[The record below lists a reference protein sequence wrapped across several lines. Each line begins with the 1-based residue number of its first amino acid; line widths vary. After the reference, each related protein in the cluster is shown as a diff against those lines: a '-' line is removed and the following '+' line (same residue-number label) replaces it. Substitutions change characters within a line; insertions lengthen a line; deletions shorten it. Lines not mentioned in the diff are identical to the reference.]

1 MKKRFF
7 IPIIIT
13 AAIIL
18 LSLIGY
24 ITIIF
29 LGDYVIDEKKLI
41 FHASSKIVDQNGEEV
56 ASLYTENR
64 RPVSIDEV
72 PDNVQHAFIA
82 VEDQRFYEHHGIDF
96 KSVTRAVYKDIL
108 AGGKVEGGSTIT
120 QQLAKNIFLTND
132 KTFLRKTKEV
142 IIAINLERDYSKDKL
157 LEMYLNQ
164 LYFGHGVYGIQ
175 AAANYFFDKDVKD
188 LTAAEG
194 AVLASIPKAP
204 STYSPILH
212 PDKSRE
218 RRNVVLSMMNEQGYL
233 SSKETVRAQGSTLG
247 LHVKEKSKTPWLDSY
262 IDLVMKEAEDKY
274 SISSEQLLQGGYTIT
289 VPLDT
294 SIQKAAYTL
303 MKEDGYFPGTD
314 NKAEGSA
321 VFIDNKTGGVVAAL
335 GGRDYLPKGY
345 NRATAPRQPGS
356 TFKPLAVYGP
366 ALEEKLYKPYSLLE
380 DKQLSYEGGYSPKNY
395 DGKYEGKVSMVD
407 ALTYSKN
414 APAVWTLNEIGVET
428 VKPYLSRLGMNL
440 PDDGLAL
447 GLGGLETGVSP
458 LELAGAYR
466 TFANSGKYD
475 EPFFIKKITDETG
488 NVLYRHQ
495 EKPEKVFSKQTAWNM
510 TRMLQEVV
518 KSGTGKAGEF
528 SGEVAGKTGSTT
540 FTGKEGGTKDAWF
553 AGYTPEVTG
562 AVWMGYDRTDK
573 THYLKGG
580 SSYPTRL
587 FKDIL
592 KRSGQ
597 QPSAFQKPEG
607 IKDLDRPIHLEDLEI
622 ATADYTFSPMGL
634 ITVSLK
640 WHEQEDKRA
649 EYRIYEKKNGKE
661 TLIDTVK
668 GTGSYDIPYANVFS
682 GASYK
687 IVPYNPQTKTE
698 GEGTDFI
705 EPNIFPSGH

>member
-1 MKKRFF
+1 MRKRFF

-13 AAIIL
+13 AAIFL

-24 ITIIF
+24 ITILF

-56 ASLYTENR
+56 TSLYTENR
-64 RPVSIDEV
+64 RPISIAEV
-72 PDNVQHAFIA
+72 PDGVKNAFIA
-82 VEDQRFYEHHGIDF
+82 VEDKRFYEHHGIDF
-96 KSVTRAVYKDIL
+96 KSVSRAVYKDIL

-120 QQLAKNIFLTND
+120 QQLAKNTFLTHD

-175 AAANYFFDKDVKD
+175 AAANYFFSKDVKD
-188 LTAAEG
+188 LTVSEG

-204 STYSPILH
+204 STYSPILN
-212 PDKSRE
+212 PEKSRE
-218 RRNVVLSMMNEQGYL
+218 RRNVILGMMNEQGYI

-247 LHVKEKSKTPWLDSY
+247 LHVKEKSKNPWLDSY

-274 SISSEQLLQGGYTIT
+274 SISSEQLLQGGYTIS
-289 VPLDT
+289 VPLDV

-303 MKEDGYFPGTD
+303 MKQDGYFPGTD

-321 VFIDNKTGGVVAAL
+321 VFIDNRTGGVVAAL
-335 GGRDYLPKGY
+335 GGREYAPKGY

-366 ALEEKLYKPYSLLE
+366 ALEEKRFKPYSMLE
-380 DKQLSYEGGYSPKNY
+380 DKQLSYGGYSPKNY
-395 DGKYEGKVSMVD
+395 DGQYEGKVSMVD

-414 APAVWTLNEIGVET
+414 APAVWTLNEIGIET
-428 VKPYLSRLGMNL
+428 VKPYLSRLGMNV
-440 PDDGLAL
+440 PDEGLAL
-447 GLGGLETGVSP
+447 GLGGLEKGVSP
-458 LELAGAYR
+458 LEIAGAYR
-466 TFANSGKYD
+466 TFANSGQYT
-475 EPFFIKKITDETG
+475 EPFFIKKITDENG
-488 NVLYRHQ
+488 DVIFRRE
-495 EKPEKVFSKQTAWNM
+495 EKSEKVFSKQTAWNM
-510 TRMLQEVV
+510 TRMLEEVV
-518 KSGTGKAGEF
+518 KSGTGKAGDF

-540 FTGKEGGTKDAWF
+540 YTGKEGGTKDAWF

-562 AVWMGYDRTDK
+562 AVWMGYDKTDES
-573 THYLKGG
+573 HYLKGG
-580 SSYPTRL
+580 SAYPTRL

-592 KRSGQ
+592 KRSNH
-597 QPSAFQKPEG
+597 KPERFKAPEG
-607 IKDLDRPIHLEDLEI
+607 VKDLDRPIRLEDLESVK
-622 ATADYTFSPMGL
+622 ADYSFTPMGL

-640 WHEQEDKRA
+640 WHEQEDKRV
-649 EYRIYEKKNGKE
+649 EYRIYERKNGKE

-668 GTGSYDIPYANVFS
+668 GKGSYSIPYANIFS
-682 GASYK
+682 NASYK

-698 GEGTDFI
+698 GKGTDYI
-705 EPNIFPSGH
+705 EPKVFPSGH

>member
-1 MKKRFF
+1 MRKRFF

-13 AAIIL
+13 AAIFL

-24 ITIIF
+24 ITILF

-64 RPVSIDEV
+64 RPVSIAEV
-72 PDNVQHAFIA
+72 PDGVKNAFIA
-82 VEDQRFYEHHGIDF
+82 VEDKRFYEHHGIDL
-96 KSVTRAVYKDIL
+96 KSVSRAVYKDIL

-120 QQLAKNIFLTND
+120 QQLAKNTFLTHD

-175 AAANYFFDKDVKD
+175 AAANYFFNKDVKD
-188 LTAAEG
+188 LTVSEG

-204 STYSPILH
+204 STYSPILN
-212 PDKSRE
+212 PEKSRE
-218 RRNVVLSMMNEQGYL
+218 RRNVILGMMNEQGYI

-247 LHVKEKSKTPWLDSY
+247 LHVKEKSKNPWLDSY

-274 SISSEQLLQGGYTIT
+274 SISSEQLLQGGYTIS
-289 VPLDT
+289 VPLDV

-303 MKEDGYFPGTD
+303 MKQDGYFPGTD

-321 VFIDNKTGGVVAAL
+321 VFIDNRTGGVVAAL
-335 GGRDYLPKGY
+335 GGREYVPKGY

-366 ALEEKLYKPYSLLE
+366 ALEEKLFKPYSMLE
-380 DKQLSYEGGYSPKNY
+380 DKQLSYGGYSPKNY
-395 DGKYEGKVSMVD
+395 DGQYEGKVSMVD

-414 APAVWTLNEIGVET
+414 APAVWTLNEIGIET
-428 VKPYLSRLGMNL
+428 VKPYLSRLGMNV
-440 PDDGLAL
+440 PDEGLAL
-447 GLGGLETGVSP
+447 GLGGLEKGVSP

-466 TFANSGKYD
+466 TFANSGQYT
-475 EPFFIKKITDETG
+475 EPFFIKKITDENG
-488 NVLYRHQ
+488 DVMFRHE
-495 EKPEKVFSKQTAWNM
+495 EKSEKVFSKQTAWNM
-510 TRMLQEVV
+510 TRMLEEVV
-518 KSGTGKAGEF
+518 KSGTGKAGDF
-528 SGEVAGKTGSTT
+528 SGEIAGKTGSTT
-540 FTGKEGGTKDAWF
+540 YTGKEGGTKDAWF
-553 AGYTPEVTG
+553 AGYTPAVTG
-562 AVWMGYDRTDK
+562 AVWMGYDKTDE

-580 SSYPTRL
+580 SAYPTRL

-592 KRSGQ
+592 KRSNHK
-597 QPSAFQKPEG
+597 SERFKTPEG
-607 IKDLDRPIHLEDLEI
+607 VKDLDRPIRLEDLESVK
-622 ATADYTFSPMGL
+622 ADYSFTPMGL

-640 WHEQEDKRA
+640 WHEQEDKRV
-649 EYRIYEKKNGKE
+649 EYRIYERKNGKE

-668 GTGSYDIPYANVFS
+668 GKGSFSIPYANIFS
-682 GASYK
+682 NASYK

-698 GEGTDFI
+698 GKGTDYV
-705 EPNIFPSGH
+705 EPKVFPSGH

>member
-1 MKKRFF
+1 MRKRFF

-13 AAIIL
+13 AAIFL

-24 ITIIF
+24 ITILF

-56 ASLYTENR
+56 TSLYTENR
-64 RPVSIDEV
+64 RPISIAEV
-72 PDNVQHAFIA
+72 PDGVKNAFIA
-82 VEDQRFYEHHGIDF
+82 VEDKRFYEHHGIDF
-96 KSVTRAVYKDIL
+96 KSVSRAVYKDIL

-120 QQLAKNIFLTND
+120 QQLAKNTFLTHD

-175 AAANYFFDKDVKD
+175 AAANYFFSKDVKD
-188 LTAAEG
+188 LTVSEG

-204 STYSPILH
+204 STYSPILN
-212 PDKSRE
+212 PEKSRE
-218 RRNVVLSMMNEQGYL
+218 RRNVILGMMNEQGYI

-247 LHVKEKSKTPWLDSY
+247 LHVKEKSKNPWLDSY

-274 SISSEQLLQGGYTIT
+274 SISSEQLLQGGYTIS
-289 VPLDT
+289 VPLDV

-303 MKEDGYFPGTD
+303 MKQDGYFPGTD

-321 VFIDNKTGGVVAAL
+321 VFIDNRTGGVVAAL
-335 GGRDYLPKGY
+335 GGREYAPKGY

-366 ALEEKLYKPYSLLE
+366 ALEEKRFKPYSMLE
-380 DKQLSYEGGYSPKNY
+380 DKQLSYGGYSPKNY
-395 DGKYEGKVSMVD
+395 DGQYEGKVSMVD

-414 APAVWTLNEIGVET
+414 APAVWTLNEIGIET
-428 VKPYLSRLGMNL
+428 VKPYLSRLGMNV
-440 PDDGLAL
+440 PDEGLAL
-447 GLGGLETGVSP
+447 GLGGLEKGVSP
-458 LELAGAYR
+458 LEIAGAYR
-466 TFANSGKYD
+466 TFVNSGQYT
-475 EPFFIKKITDETG
+475 EPFFIKKITDENG
-488 NVLYRHQ
+488 DVIFRHE
-495 EKPEKVFSKQTAWNM
+495 EKSEKVFSKQTAWNM
-510 TRMLQEVV
+510 TRMLEEVV
-518 KSGTGKAGEF
+518 KSGTGKAGDF
-528 SGEVAGKTGSTT
+528 SGEIAGKTGSTT
-540 FTGKEGGTKDAWF
+540 YTGKEGGTKDAWF

-562 AVWMGYDRTDK
+562 AVWMGYDKTDES
-573 THYLKGG
+573 HYLKGG
-580 SSYPTRL
+580 SAYPTRL

-592 KRSGQ
+592 KRSNH
-597 QPSAFQKPEG
+597 KPERFKAPEG
-607 IKDLDRPIHLEDLEI
+607 VKDLDRPIRLVDLESVK
-622 ATADYTFSPMGL
+622 ADYSFTPMGL

-640 WHEQEDKRA
+640 WHEQEDKRV
-649 EYRIYEKKNGKE
+649 EYRIYERKNGKE

-668 GTGSYDIPYANVFS
+668 GKGSYSIPYANIFS
-682 GASYK
+682 NASYK

-698 GEGTDFI
+698 GKGTDYI
-705 EPNIFPSGH
+705 EPKVFPSGH

>member
-1 MKKRFF
+1 MRKRFF

-13 AAIIL
+13 AAIFL

-24 ITIIF
+24 ITILF

-56 ASLYTENR
+56 TSLYTENR
-64 RPVSIDEV
+64 RPVSIAEV
-72 PDNVQHAFIA
+72 PDGVKNAFIA
-82 VEDQRFYEHHGIDF
+82 VEDKRFYEHHGIDF
-96 KSVTRAVYKDIL
+96 KSVSRAVYKDIL

-120 QQLAKNIFLTND
+120 QQLAKNTFLTHD

-175 AAANYFFDKDVKD
+175 AAANYFFSKDVKD
-188 LTAAEG
+188 LTVSEG

-204 STYSPILH
+204 STYSPILN
-212 PDKSRE
+212 PEKSRE
-218 RRNVVLSMMNEQGYL
+218 RRNVILGMMNEQGYI

-247 LHVKEKSKTPWLDSY
+247 LHVKEKSKNPWLDSY

-274 SISSEQLLQGGYTIT
+274 SISSEQLLQGGYTIS
-289 VPLDT
+289 VPLDV

-303 MKEDGYFPGTD
+303 MKQDGYFPGTD

-321 VFIDNKTGGVVAAL
+321 VFIDNRTGGVVAAL
-335 GGRDYLPKGY
+335 GGREYAPKGY

-366 ALEEKLYKPYSLLE
+366 ALEEKRFKPYSMLE
-380 DKQLSYEGGYSPKNY
+380 DKQLSYGGYSPKNY
-395 DGKYEGKVSMVD
+395 DGQYEGKVSMVD

-414 APAVWTLNEIGVET
+414 APAVWTLNEIGIET
-428 VKPYLSRLGMNL
+428 VKPYLSRLGMNV
-440 PDDGLAL
+440 PDEGLAL
-447 GLGGLETGVSP
+447 GLGGLEKGVSP
-458 LELAGAYR
+458 LEIAGAYR
-466 TFANSGKYD
+466 TFANSGQYT
-475 EPFFIKKITDETG
+475 EPFFIKKITDENG
-488 NVLYRHQ
+488 DVIFRHE
-495 EKPEKVFSKQTAWNM
+495 EKSEKVFSKQTAWNM
-510 TRMLQEVV
+510 TRMLEEVV
-518 KSGTGKAGEF
+518 KSGTGKAGDF
-528 SGEVAGKTGSTT
+528 SGEIAGKTGSTT
-540 FTGKEGGTKDAWF
+540 YTGKEGGTKDAWF

-562 AVWMGYDRTDK
+562 AVWMGYDKTDES
-573 THYLKGG
+573 HYLKGG
-580 SSYPTRL
+580 SAYPTRL

-592 KRSGQ
+592 KRSNH
-597 QPSAFQKPEG
+597 KPEQFKAPEG
-607 IKDLDRPIHLEDLEI
+607 VKDLDRPIRLEDLESVK
-622 ATADYTFSPMGL
+622 ADYSFTPMGL

-640 WHEQEDKRA
+640 WHEQEDKRV
-649 EYRIYEKKNGKE
+649 EYRIYERKNGKE

-668 GTGSYDIPYANVFS
+668 GKGSYSIPYANIFS
-682 GASYK
+682 NASYK

-698 GEGTDFI
+698 GKGTDYI
-705 EPNIFPSGH
+705 EPKVFPSGH

>member
-1 MKKRFF
+1 MRKRFF

-13 AAIIL
+13 AAIFL

-24 ITIIF
+24 ITILF

-64 RPVSIDEV
+64 SPVSIGEV
-72 PDNVQHAFIA
+72 PDEVKHAFIA
-82 VEDQRFYEHHGIDF
+82 VEDKRFYEHHGIDF
-96 KSVTRAVYKDIL
+96 KSVSRAIYKDIL

-120 QQLAKNIFLTND
+120 QQLAKNTFLTND

-175 AAANYFFDKDVKD
+175 AAANYYFNKDAKD
-188 LTAAEG
+188 LNVSEG

-204 STYSPILH
+204 STYSPILN
-212 PDKSRE
+212 PEKSRE
-218 RRNVVLSMMNEQGYL
+218 RRNVVLSMMNEQGYI

-247 LHVKEKSKTPWLDSY
+247 LHVKEKSKNPWIDSY
-262 IDLVMKEAEDKY
+262 IDLVMKEAEDRY
-274 SISSEQLLQGGYTIT
+274 SISSEQLLQGGYTIS
-289 VPLDT
+289 VPLDV

-303 MKEDGYFPGTD
+303 MKEDAYFPGTD
-314 NKAEGSA
+314 QKAEGSA

-335 GGRDYLPKGY
+335 GGRDYLPKSY
-345 NRATAPRQPGS
+345 NRATAARQPGS

-366 ALEEKLYKPYSLLE
+366 ALEEKLFKPYSLLE
-380 DKQLSYEGGYSPKNY
+380 DKQLSYGGYAPKNY
-395 DGKYEGKVSMVD
+395 DGQYEGKVSMVD
-407 ALTYSKN
+407 ALTDSKN
-414 APAVWTLNEIGVET
+414 APAVWTLNEIGIET
-428 VKPYLSRLGMNL
+428 AKPYVSRLGMNI
-440 PDDGLAL
+440 PDEGLAL
-447 GLGGLETGVSP
+447 ALGGLEEGVSP
-458 LELAGAYR
+458 LQLAGAYR
-466 TFANSGKYD
+466 TFANSGKFDKPY
-475 EPFFIKKITDETG
+475 FITKITDESG
-488 NVLYRHQ
+488 NVLYRH
-495 EKPEKVFSKQTAWNM
+495 EDKPEKVFSKQTAWNM

-528 SGEVAGKTGSTT
+528 SGEIAGKTGSTT

-553 AGYTPEVTG
+553 AGYTPGVTG
-562 AVWMGYDRTDK
+562 AVWMGYDKTDEA
-573 THYLKGG
+573 HYLKGG

-592 KRSGQ
+592 KRSKQ
-597 QPSAFQKPEG
+597 KTDTFKKPEG
-607 IKDLDRPIHLEDLEI
+607 VKDLDRPIHLEDLES
-622 ATADYTFSPMGL
+622 AEADYSFTPMGL

-661 TLIDTVK
+661 ALIKTVTGK
-668 GTGSYDIPYANVFS
+668 GSYEIPYANIFS
-682 GASYK
+682 DVSYR

-698 GEGTDFI
+698 GKGTDFI
-705 EPNIFPSGH
+705 KPKIFPSGH

>member
-1 MKKRFF
+1 MRKRFF

-13 AAIIL
+13 AAIFL

-24 ITIIF
+24 ITILF

-56 ASLYTENR
+56 TSLYTENR
-64 RPVSIDEV
+64 RPISIAEV
-72 PDNVQHAFIA
+72 PDGVKNAFIA
-82 VEDQRFYEHHGIDF
+82 VEDKRFYEHHGIDF
-96 KSVTRAVYKDIL
+96 KSVSRAVYKDIL

-120 QQLAKNIFLTND
+120 QQLAKNTFLTND

-175 AAANYFFDKDVKD
+175 AAANYFFSKDVKD
-188 LTAAEG
+188 LTVSEG

-204 STYSPILH
+204 STYSPILN
-212 PDKSRE
+212 PEKSRE
-218 RRNVVLSMMNEQGYL
+218 RRNVILGMMNEQGYI

-247 LHVKEKSKTPWLDSY
+247 LHVKEKSKNPWLDSY

-274 SISSEQLLQGGYTIT
+274 SISSEQLLQGGYTIS
-289 VPLDT
+289 VPLDV

-303 MKEDGYFPGTD
+303 MKQDGYFPGTD

-321 VFIDNKTGGVVAAL
+321 VFIDNRTGGVVAAL
-335 GGRDYLPKGY
+335 GGREYAPKGY

-366 ALEEKLYKPYSLLE
+366 ALEEKRFKPYSMLE
-380 DKQLSYEGGYSPKNY
+380 DKQLSYGGYSPKNY
-395 DGKYEGKVSMVD
+395 DGQYEGKVSMVD

-414 APAVWTLNEIGVET
+414 APAVWTLNEIGIET
-428 VKPYLSRLGMNL
+428 VKPYLSRLGMNV
-440 PDDGLAL
+440 PDEGLAL
-447 GLGGLETGVSP
+447 GLGGLEKGVSP
-458 LELAGAYR
+458 LEIAGAYR
-466 TFANSGKYD
+466 TFANSGQYT
-475 EPFFIKKITDETG
+475 EPFFIKKITDENG
-488 NVLYRHQ
+488 DVIFRRE
-495 EKPEKVFSKQTAWNM
+495 EKSEKVFSKQTAWNM
-510 TRMLQEVV
+510 TRMLEEVV
-518 KSGTGKAGEF
+518 KSGTGKAGDF
-528 SGEVAGKTGSTT
+528 SGEIAGKTGSTT
-540 FTGKEGGTKDAWF
+540 YTGKEGGTKDAWF

-562 AVWMGYDRTDK
+562 AVWMGYDKTDES
-573 THYLKGG
+573 HYLKGG
-580 SSYPTRL
+580 SAYPTRL

-592 KRSGQ
+592 KRSNH
-597 QPSAFQKPEG
+597 KPERFKAPEG
-607 IKDLDRPIHLEDLEI
+607 VKDLDRPIRLEDLESVK
-622 ATADYTFSPMGL
+622 ADYSFTPMGL

-640 WHEQEDKRA
+640 WHEQEDKRV
-649 EYRIYEKKNGKE
+649 EYRIYERKNGKE

-668 GTGSYDIPYANVFS
+668 GKGSYSIPYANIFS
-682 GASYK
+682 NASYK

-698 GEGTDFI
+698 GKGTDYI
-705 EPNIFPSGH
+705 EPKVFPSGH

>member
-1 MKKRFF
+1 MRKRFF

-13 AAIIL
+13 AAIFL

-24 ITIIF
+24 ITILF

-56 ASLYTENR
+56 TSLYTENR
-64 RPVSIDEV
+64 RPVSIAEV
-72 PDNVQHAFIA
+72 PDGVKNAFIA
-82 VEDQRFYEHHGIDF
+82 VEDKRFYEHHGIDF
-96 KSVTRAVYKDIL
+96 KSVSRAVYKDIL

-120 QQLAKNIFLTND
+120 QQLAKNTFLTHD

-175 AAANYFFDKDVKD
+175 AAANYFFSKDVKD
-188 LTAAEG
+188 LTVSEG

-204 STYSPILH
+204 STYSPILN
-212 PDKSRE
+212 PEKSRE
-218 RRNVVLSMMNEQGYL
+218 RRNVILGMMNEQGYI

-247 LHVKEKSKTPWLDSY
+247 LHVKEKSKNPWLDSY

-274 SISSEQLLQGGYTIT
+274 SISSEQLLQGGYTIS
-289 VPLDT
+289 VPLDV

-303 MKEDGYFPGTD
+303 MKQDGYFPGTD

-321 VFIDNKTGGVVAAL
+321 VFIDNRTGGVVAAL
-335 GGRDYLPKGY
+335 GGREYAPKGY

-366 ALEEKLYKPYSLLE
+366 ALEEKRFKPYSMLE
-380 DKQLSYEGGYSPKNY
+380 DKQLSYGGYSPKNY
-395 DGKYEGKVSMVD
+395 DGQYEGKVSMVD

-414 APAVWTLNEIGVET
+414 APAVWTLNEVGIET
-428 VKPYLSRLGMNL
+428 VKPYLSRLGMNV
-440 PDDGLAL
+440 PDEGLAL
-447 GLGGLETGVSP
+447 GLGGLEKGVSP
-458 LELAGAYR
+458 LEIAGAYR
-466 TFANSGKYD
+466 TFANSGQYT
-475 EPFFIKKITDETG
+475 EPFFIKKITDENG
-488 NVLYRHQ
+488 DVIFRHE
-495 EKPEKVFSKQTAWNM
+495 EKSEKVFSKQTAWNM
-510 TRMLQEVV
+510 TRMLEEVV
-518 KSGTGKAGEF
+518 KSGTGKAGDF
-528 SGEVAGKTGSTT
+528 SGEIAGKTGSTT
-540 FTGKEGGTKDAWF
+540 YTGKEGGTKDAWF

-562 AVWMGYDRTDK
+562 AVWMGYDKTDES
-573 THYLKGG
+573 HYLKGG
-580 SSYPTRL
+580 SAYPTRL

-592 KRSGQ
+592 KRSNH
-597 QPSAFQKPEG
+597 KPERFKAPEG
-607 IKDLDRPIHLEDLEI
+607 VKDLDRPIRLKDLESVK
-622 ATADYTFSPMGL
+622 ADYSFTPMGL

-640 WHEQEDKRA
+640 WHEQEDKRV
-649 EYRIYEKKNGKE
+649 EYRIYERKNGKE

-668 GTGSYDIPYANVFS
+668 GKGNFSIPYANIFS
-682 GASYK
+682 NASYK

-698 GEGTDFI
+698 GKGTDYV
-705 EPNIFPSGH
+705 EPKVFPSGH

>member
-1 MKKRFF
+1 MRKRFF

-13 AAIIL
+13 AAIFL

-24 ITIIF
+24 ITILF

-56 ASLYTENR
+56 TSLYTENR
-64 RPVSIDEV
+64 RPISIAEV
-72 PDNVQHAFIA
+72 PDGVKNAFIA
-82 VEDQRFYEHHGIDF
+82 VEDKRFYEHHGIDF
-96 KSVTRAVYKDIL
+96 KSVSRAVYKDIL

-120 QQLAKNIFLTND
+120 QQLAKNTFLTHD

-175 AAANYFFDKDVKD
+175 AAANYFFSKDVKD
-188 LTAAEG
+188 LTVSEG

-204 STYSPILH
+204 STYSPILN
-212 PDKSRE
+212 PEKSRE
-218 RRNVVLSMMNEQGYL
+218 RRNVILGMMNEQGYI

-247 LHVKEKSKTPWLDSY
+247 LHVKEKSKNPWLDSY

-274 SISSEQLLQGGYTIT
+274 SISSEQLLQGGYTIS
-289 VPLDT
+289 VPLDV

-303 MKEDGYFPGTD
+303 MKQDVYFPGTD

-321 VFIDNKTGGVVAAL
+321 VFIDNRTGGVVAAL
-335 GGRDYLPKGY
+335 GGREYAPKGY

-366 ALEEKLYKPYSLLE
+366 ALEEKLFKPYSMLE
-380 DKQLSYEGGYSPKNY
+380 DKQLSYGGYSPKNY
-395 DGKYEGKVSMVD
+395 DGQYEGKVSMVD

-414 APAVWTLNEIGVET
+414 APAVWTLNEIGIET
-428 VKPYLSRLGMNL
+428 VKPYLSRLGMNV
-440 PDDGLAL
+440 PDEGLAL
-447 GLGGLETGVSP
+447 GLGGLEKGVSP

-466 TFANSGKYD
+466 TFANSGQYT
-475 EPFFIKKITDETG
+475 EPFFINKITDENG
-488 NVLYRHQ
+488 DVMFRH
-495 EKPEKVFSKQTAWNM
+495 ENKSEKVFSKQTAWNM
-510 TRMLQEVV
+510 TRMLEEVV
-518 KSGTGKAGEF
+518 KSGTGKAGDF
-528 SGEVAGKTGSTT
+528 SGEIAGKTGSTT
-540 FTGKEGGTKDAWF
+540 YTGKEGGTKDAWF
-553 AGYTPEVTG
+553 AGYTTEVTG
-562 AVWMGYDRTDK
+562 AVWMGYDKTDES
-573 THYLKGG
+573 HYLKGG
-580 SSYPTRL
+580 SAYPTRL

-592 KRSGQ
+592 KRSNH
-597 QPSAFQKPEG
+597 KPERFKAPEG
-607 IKDLDRPIHLEDLEI
+607 VKDLDRPIRLEDLESVK
-622 ATADYTFSPMGL
+622 ADYSFTPMGL

-640 WHEQEDKRA
+640 WHEQEDKRV
-649 EYRIYEKKNGKE
+649 EYRIYERKNGKE

-668 GTGSYDIPYANVFS
+668 GKGSYSIPYANIFS
-682 GASYK
+682 NASYK

-698 GEGTDFI
+698 GKGTDYI
-705 EPNIFPSGH
+705 EPKVFPSGH

>member
-1 MKKRFF
+1 MRKRFF

-13 AAIIL
+13 AAIFL

-24 ITIIF
+24 ITILF

-56 ASLYTENR
+56 TSLYTENR
-64 RPVSIDEV
+64 RPISIAEV
-72 PDNVQHAFIA
+72 PDDVKNAFIA
-82 VEDQRFYEHHGIDF
+82 VEDKRFYEHHGIDF
-96 KSVTRAVYKDIL
+96 KSVSRAVYKDIL

-120 QQLAKNIFLTND
+120 QQLAKNTFLTHD

-175 AAANYFFDKDVKD
+175 AAANYFFSKDVKD
-188 LTAAEG
+188 LTVSEG

-204 STYSPILH
+204 STYSPILN
-212 PDKSRE
+212 PEKSRE
-218 RRNVVLSMMNEQGYL
+218 RRNVILGMMNEQGYI

-247 LHVKEKSKTPWLDSY
+247 LHVKEKSKNPWLDSY

-274 SISSEQLLQGGYTIT
+274 SISSEQLLQGGYTIS
-289 VPLDT
+289 VSLDV

-303 MKEDGYFPGTD
+303 MKQDGYFPGTD

-321 VFIDNKTGGVVAAL
+321 VFIDNRTGGVVAAL
-335 GGRDYLPKGY
+335 GGREYAPKGY

-366 ALEEKLYKPYSLLE
+366 ALEEKRFKPYSMLE
-380 DKQLSYEGGYSPKNY
+380 DKQLSYGGYSPKNY
-395 DGKYEGKVSMVD
+395 DGQYEGKVSMVD

-414 APAVWTLNEIGVET
+414 APAVWTLNEIGIET
-428 VKPYLSRLGMNL
+428 VKPYLSRLGMNV
-440 PDDGLAL
+440 PDEGLAL
-447 GLGGLETGVSP
+447 GLGGLEKGVSP
-458 LELAGAYR
+458 LEIAGAYR
-466 TFANSGKYD
+466 TFANSGQYT
-475 EPFFIKKITDETG
+475 EPFFIKKITDENG
-488 NVLYRHQ
+488 DVIFRRE
-495 EKPEKVFSKQTAWNM
+495 EKSEKVFSKQTAWNM
-510 TRMLQEVV
+510 TRMLEEVV
-518 KSGTGKAGEF
+518 KSGTGKAGDF
-528 SGEVAGKTGSTT
+528 SGEIAGKTGSTT
-540 FTGKEGGTKDAWF
+540 YTGKEGGTKDAWF

-562 AVWMGYDRTDK
+562 AVWMGYDKTDES
-573 THYLKGG
+573 HYFKGG
-580 SSYPTRL
+580 SAYPTRL

-592 KRSGQ
+592 KRSNH
-597 QPSAFQKPEG
+597 KPERFKAPEG
-607 IKDLDRPIHLEDLEI
+607 VKDLDRPIRLEDLESVK
-622 ATADYTFSPMGL
+622 ADYSFTPMGL

-640 WHEQEDKRA
+640 WHEQEDKRV
-649 EYRIYEKKNGKE
+649 EYRIYERKNGKE

-668 GTGSYDIPYANVFS
+668 GKGSYSIPYANIFS
-682 GASYK
+682 NASYK

-698 GEGTDFI
+698 GKGTDYI
-705 EPNIFPSGH
+705 EPKVFPSGH